1 MDQFLKWLRRAYHR
15 SIHSIGFYPGLIA
28 LLFLAVFVLIF
39 QLEESYISREIK
51 QKFIWLNL
59 RNGDAAR
66 TIITTIATSIIGLM
80 VFSFSMVM
88 VVMGQA
94 ASQMSNRVLDNLIGN
109 KIQQRTLGF
118 YLGTIIASFYLLTVI
133 DDKGEYQVPSLSV
146 FLLVI
151 LTVIDLFLFVSFI
164 NHITQSVRF
173 EQLIKNIHQKTV
185 KSLETF
191 ERDKNQSDW
200 TASKLNAIIVKARS
214 SNYFQGINL
223 KHLLKY
229 TTEKNISIEFLPLR
243 CTYILKDEPLFKIYA
258 DDVPDE
264 KMIDSIF
271 DSIDFYTG
279 QEIDKNY
286 FYGYLHLSEVAVKAL
301 SPGINDPNTAVLCIH
316 ALTDLFSILLKSDTS
331 LAYCDSANIPRILI
345 PERSFEETFRYVLFP
360 IMDYGWKDRFVL
372 NAMEQ
377 LVRQLKMVDEKGT
390 YSRLMEELLS
400 VKQF

>member
-1 MDQFLKWLRRAYHR
+1 MTQFLKWLRRAYHR

-28 LLFLAVFVLIF
+28 LLFLALFVLIF
-39 QLEESYISREIK
+39 HLEESYISREIK

-118 YLGTIIASFYLLTVI
+118 YLGTIIVSFYLLTVI

-151 LTVIDLFLFVSFI
+151 LTVVDLFLFVSFI

-185 KSLETF
+185 KSLESF
-191 ERDKNQSDW
+191 EKDKTQSEW
-200 TASKLNAIIVKARS
+200 TVSKPNAVLINARS

-223 KHLLKY
+223 NHLLKY

-243 CTYILKDEPLFKIYA
+243 CTYILKNEPLFKIYS

-264 KMIDSIF
+264 KMVDSIF

-316 ALTDLFSILLKSDTS
+316 VLTDLFSILLKSDTS
-331 LAYCDSANIPRILI
+331 LAYCDSENIPRIFI
-345 PERSFEETFRYVLFP
+345 PERSFEETFRYILFP
-360 IMDYGWKDRFVL
+360 IMDYGGKDRFVQ
-372 NAMEQ
+372 NAMDQ
-377 LVRQLKMVDEKGT
+377 LVRQLKMVDTRGT
-390 YSRLMEELLS
+390 HSRLLDELINL
-400 VKQF
+400 KQF